1 VIFAYDGETAADF
14 DTAERIATQ
23 LVRAIGDSTSEG
35 RTFRVDT
42 RLRPE
47 GNQGPLARSLG
58 GYQAYLS
65 RYAQTWELQALTK
78 ARCVAGDAS
87 VAARYVELAHRFVYR
102 DPFPEEWR
110 REVRRMKARIESER
124 IPPGEDPRFHLKLG
138 RGSLSDIEFTVQL
151 EQLAH
156 GGAHAEL
163 RRPTTLRALDG
174 LVALEVISPEDA
186 DALRESFVLCERAR
200 NYRYLLT
207 GSPSDA
213 LPGDGDE
220 AEKLARLLGY
230 THRPQQS
237 LREDYRRVTRRARSI
252 VERIFYAREE

>member
-1 VIFAYDGETAADF
+1 MIFVYEGRTAADF
-14 DTAERIATQ
+14 DAAERIATQ

-58 GYQAYLS
+58 GYESYLNG
-65 RYAQTWELQALTK
+65 YAQTWELQALTK
-78 ARCVAGDAS
+78 ARFVAGDAS
-87 VAARYVELAHRFVYR
+87 VADRYVDLAQRFVYR
-102 DPFPEEWR
+102 EPFPEEWR
-110 REVRRMKARIESER
+110 REIRRMKARIERER
-124 IPPGEDPRFHLKLG
+124 IPPGEDPQFHLKLG
-138 RGSLSDIEFTVQL
+138 RGSLSDVEFTVQL

-156 GGAHAEL
+156 GGAHPEV
-163 RRPTTLRALDG
+163 REPSTLRALDA
-174 LVALEVISPEDA
+174 LVKLEVIAPEDG
-186 DALRESFVLCERAR
+186 DALRASFVLCERAR

-213 LPGDGDE
+213 LPTDGAE
-220 AEKLARLLGY
+220 AEKLARMLGY

-237 LREDYRRVTRRARSI
+237 LREDYRRVTRRARAV
-252 VERIFYAREE
+252 VERIFYARED